1 MVRRDWELLRG
12 YDPPMTPS
20 SRSVGTGDAGNADR
34 YDAVVIGAG
43 IIGAATTLELARRGW
58 RVLCVDKVAA
68 AGAGSTLNSCA
79 IVRFSYSTK
88 PGVILAW
95 EGLHYWLNWRDYIRV
110 EDESGL
116 IEYRQCGQV
125 LLLSDDTDHPQ
136 RVRALWQE
144 LGIPFSDWTLDDLAQ
159 HLPIFDQGCYGP
171 PKLPSDDK
179 FWTEPEGQL
188 SGAIHSP
195 EAGYVNDP
203 QLSVHNLQ
211 RAAEASGAQF
221 RFNSQVIN
229 ILRSPQRVTG
239 VTLDDG
245 TTITAPVVVN
255 VAGPH
260 SYVINKMAG
269 VYDSMKIKTRALRH
283 EVHHVPAPEGF
294 DFETQGFT
302 ATDDDTGVYY
312 RPEVG
317 NHILIG
323 SGDPTCDEQQWV
335 DPDNYD
341 NRISDSQWEAQV
353 LRAGRRIP
361 GLGIPHQK
369 KGVVDLYDV
378 SDDWVPIYDRTD
390 LDGFYV
396 AIGTSGNQYKN
407 GPVAGHVMA
416 ELITAV
422 QGGLDHDNDPLVV
435 QGRYTGMPIEI
446 GFFSRNREAAATS
459 LTVHG

>member
-1 MVRRDWELLRG
+1 MNLGQHSTGTD
-12 YDPPMTPS
+12 S
-20 SRSVGTGDAGNADR
+20 SDS

-43 IIGAATTLELARRGW
+43 VIGAATTLELARRGQ
-58 RVLCVDKVAA
+58 RVLCVDKAAA

-88 PGVILAW
+88 PGVLLAW
-95 EGLHYWLNWRDYIRV
+95 EGLHYWLNWSDHIGV
-110 EDESGL
+110 ADELGL
-116 IEYRQCGQV
+116 IEYRQCGQL

-144 LGIPFSDWTLDDLAQ
+144 LGIPFQDWSLDDLSR
-159 HLPIFDQGCYGP
+159 HLPIFDQGSHGP
-171 PKLPSDDK
+171 PKLPSDDA
-179 FWTEPEGQL
+179 FWQEPEQQL
-188 SGAIHSP
+188 TGAIYSP

-211 RAAEASGAQF
+211 RAAEASGA
-221 RFNSQVIN
+221 RFKFKSQVVD
-229 ILRSPQRVTG
+229 ILHSPQRITG

-245 TTITAPVVVN
+245 TTVTAPVVVN

-260 SYVINKMAG
+260 SYLINQMAG
-269 VYDSMKIKTRALRH
+269 VYDSMRIKTRALRH
-283 EVHHVPAPEGF
+283 EVHHVPSPEGF
-294 DFETQGFT
+294 DYETHGVT

-335 DPDNYD
+335 HPDDYD
-341 NRISDSQWEAQV
+341 DRISDSQWEAQV

-407 GPVAGHVMA
+407 GPVAGHLMA

-422 QGGLDHDNDPLVV
+422 EAGLDHDNDPLVV
-435 QGRYTGMPIEI
+435 EGRYTGMPIET
-446 GFFSRNREAAATS
+446 GFFSRNRTPAATS
-459 LTVHG
+459 MTVHG

>member
-1 MVRRDWELLRG
+1 MNTNSKPVGPAGPLSAE
-12 YDPPMTPS
+12 S
-20 SRSVGTGDAGNADR
+20 SDS

-58 RVLCVDKVAA
+58 RMLCVDKAA
-68 AGAGSTLNSCA
+68 NAGAGSTLNSCA
-79 IVRFSYSTK
+79 IVRFSYSTE
-88 PGVILAW
+88 PGVVLAW
-95 EGLHYWLNWRDYIRV
+95 EGLHYWLNWRDFIGV
-110 EDESGL
+110 EDELGL

-125 LLLSDDTDHPQ
+125 VLLSDDTDHPQ
-136 RVRALWQE
+136 RVRALWRE
-144 LGIPFSDWTLDDLAQ
+144 LGIPFEDWTPEDLTQ

-171 PKLPSDDK
+171 PRLPSDDK
-179 FWTEPEGQL
+179 FWEEPSTHL
-188 SGAIHSP
+188 RGAIYSA

-211 RAAEASGAQF
+211 RAAEAVGARF
-221 RFNSQVIN
+221 MFNSEIVE
-229 ILRSPQRVTG
+229 ILRSSQRVSG
-239 VTLDDG
+239 IMLADG
-245 TTITAPVVVN
+245 TRINAATVVN

-260 SYVINKMAG
+260 SYLINQMAG

-283 EVHHVPAPEGF
+283 EVHHVPAPDGF
-294 DFETQGFT
+294 DYEAQGFT
-302 ATDDDTGVYY
+302 AADDDTGVYY

-323 SGDPTCDEQQWV
+323 SGDPACDEQQWV
-335 DPDNYD
+335 HPDDYD

-422 QGGLDHDNDPLVV
+422 EDGLDHDNDPLVV
-435 QGRYTGMPIEI
+435 TGRYTGMPIEV

-459 LTVHG
+459 MSVHG

>member
-1 MVRRDWELLRG
+1 MVGRDWELLRG

-20 SRSVGTGDAGNADR
+20 SDSVGTGDADR

-58 RVLCVDKVAA
+58 RVLCVDKAAA

-95 EGLHYWLNWRDYIRV
+95 EGLHYWLNWRDYIHI

-179 FWTEPEGQL
+179 FWTEPDGQL

-335 DPDNYD
+335 DPDDYD

-435 QGRYTGMPIEI
+435 EGRYTGMPIEI
-446 GFFSRNREAAATS
+446 GFFSRNREVAATS
-459 LTVHG
+459 RTVHG

>member
-1 MVRRDWELLRG
+1 MNANSKPVGPAGPE
-12 YDPPMTPS
+12 S
-20 SRSVGTGDAGNADR
+20 SDS

-58 RVLCVDKVAA
+58 RVLCVDKAA
-68 AGAGSTLNSCA
+68 SAGAGSTLNSCA

-88 PGVILAW
+88 PGVVLAW
-95 EGLHYWLNWRDYIRV
+95 EGLHYWLNWRDYTGV
-110 EDESGL
+110 EDELGL

-125 LLLSDDTDHPQ
+125 VLLSDDTDHPQ
-136 RVRALWQE
+136 RVRALWHE
-144 LGIPFSDWTLDDLAQ
+144 LGIPFEEWTSEDLARR
-159 HLPIFDQGCYGP
+159 LPIFDQGCYGP
-171 PKLPSDDK
+171 PKLPSDEQ
-179 FWTEPEGQL
+179 FWEEPSAQL
-188 SGAIHSP
+188 RGAIYSP

-211 RAAEASGAQF
+211 RAAEAAGACF
-221 RFNSQVIN
+221 MFNSQIVE
-229 ILRSPQRVTG
+229 ILRSSQRVSG
-239 VTLDDG
+239 VALADG
-245 TTITAPVVVN
+245 ARISASVVVN

-260 SYVINKMAG
+260 SYLINQMAG

-283 EVHHVPAPEGF
+283 EVHHVPAPDGF
-294 DFETQGFT
+294 DYETQGFT
-302 ATDDDTGVYY
+302 AADDDTGVYY

-335 DPDNYD
+335 HPDSYD

-407 GPVAGHVMA
+407 GSVAGHVMA

-422 QGGLDHDNDPLVV
+422 ESGLDHDNDPLVV
-435 QGRYTGMPIEI
+435 TGRYTGMPIEV

-459 LTVHG
+459 MSVHG

>member
-1 MVRRDWELLRG
+1 MNPNSHAVGPVGLIGPDGRD
-12 YDPPMTPS
+12 
-20 SRSVGTGDAGNADR
+20 N

-58 RVLCVDKVAA
+58 RVMCVDKAA
-68 AGAGSTLNSCA
+68 SAGAGSTLNSCA

-88 PGVILAW
+88 PGVALAW
-95 EGLHYWLNWRDYIRV
+95 EGLHYWLDWPGYIGV
-110 EDESGL
+110 EDELGL

-125 LLLSDDTDHPQ
+125 VLLSDDTDHPR

-144 LGIPFSDWTLDDLAQ
+144 LGIPFEDWTPEDLSQ
-159 HLPIFDQGCYGP
+159 NLPIFDQGCYGP
-171 PKLPSDDK
+171 PKLPTDDQ
-179 FWTEPEGQL
+179 FWEEPSAQL
-188 SGAIHSP
+188 RGAIYSP

-211 RAAEASGAQF
+211 RAAEAAGARF
-221 RFNSQVIN
+221 MFNSQIVE
-229 ILRSPQRVTG
+229 ILRSSQRVSG
-239 VTLDDG
+239 VMLADG
-245 TTITAPVVVN
+245 TTINAGVVVN

-260 SYVINKMAG
+260 SYLINQMAE

-283 EVHHVPAPEGF
+283 EVHHVPAPDGF
-294 DFETQGFT
+294 DYEAQGFT
-302 ATDDDTGVYY
+302 AADDDTGVYY

-323 SGDPTCDEQQWV
+323 SGDPACDEQHWV
-335 DPDNYD
+335 HPDDYD
-341 NRISDSQWEAQV
+341 DRISDSQWEAQV

-407 GPVAGHVMA
+407 GPVAGHLMA

-422 QGGLDHDNDPLVV
+422 ESGLDHDNEPLVV
-435 QGRYTGMPIEI
+435 TGRYTNMPIEV
-446 GFFSRNREAAATS
+446 GSFSRNREAAATS
-459 LTVHG
+459 MSVHG

>member
-1 MVRRDWELLRG
+1 MIPGMNPNSNPDGPLG
-12 YDPPMTPS
+12 S
-20 SRSVGTGDAGNADR
+20 GDTDYSDR

-43 IIGAATTLELARRGW
+43 IIGAATTLELARRGL
-58 RVLCVDKVAA
+58 RVLCVDKAAA

-95 EGLHYWLNWRDYIRV
+95 EGLHYWLNWRDHIGV
-110 EDESGL
+110 TDELGL

-125 LLLSDDTDHPQ
+125 VLLTDDTDHPQ

-144 LGIPFSDWTLDDLAQ
+144 LGIPFQDWTLDDLSR
-159 HLPIFDQGCYGP
+159 HLPIFDHRAYGP
-171 PKLPSDDK
+171 PKRPSDDE
-179 FWTEPEGQL
+179 FWEEPVGRL
-188 SGAIHSP
+188 NGAIHSP

-211 RAAEASGAQF
+211 RAAEACGAGF
-221 RFNSQVIN
+221 RFNSQVID
-229 ILRSPQRVTG
+229 ILRSPKRVTG
-239 VTLDDG
+239 IALDDG

-260 SYVINKMAG
+260 SYVINQMAG

-294 DFETQGFT
+294 DYEKQG
-302 ATDDDTGVYY
+302 AAAADDDTGVYY

-323 SGDPTCDEQQWV
+323 SGDPACDTQQWV

-407 GPVAGHVMA
+407 GPVAGHIMA

-422 QGGLDHDNDPLVV
+422 EGGLDHDRDPLVV
-435 QGRYTGMPIEI
+435 EGRYTGMPIEI

-459 LTVHG
+459 MSVHG

>member
-1 MVRRDWELLRG
+1 MR
-12 YDPPMTPS
+12 PS
-20 SRSVGTGDAGNADR
+20 SHSVGTGDADNADS

-58 RVLCVDKVAA
+58 RVLCVDKAAA

-95 EGLHYWLNWRDYIRV
+95 EGLHYWLNWRDYIHI

-144 LGIPFSDWTLDDLAQ
+144 LGIPFQDWTLDDLAQ

-171 PKLPSDDK
+171 PKLPSNDE

-203 QLSVHNLQ
+203 QLSVQNLQ

-229 ILRSPQRVTG
+229 ILRSPRRVTG

-323 SGDPTCDEQQWV
+323 SGDPTCDTQQWV

-361 GLGIPHQK
+361 GLGIPHRK

-435 QGRYTGMPIEI
+435 EGRYTGMPIEV
-446 GFFSRNREAAATS
+446 GFFSRNREIAATS
-459 LTVHG
+459 MTVHG

>member
-1 MVRRDWELLRG
+1 M
-12 YDPPMTPS
+12 
-20 SRSVGTGDAGNADR
+20 
-34 YDAVVIGAG
+34 
-43 IIGAATTLELARRGW
+43 
-58 RVLCVDKVAA
+58 
-68 AGAGSTLNSCA
+68 
-79 IVRFSYSTK
+79 
-88 PGVILAW
+88 
-95 EGLHYWLNWRDYIRV
+95 
-110 EDESGL
+110 
-116 IEYRQCGQV
+116 
-125 LLLSDDTDHPQ
+125 
-136 RVRALWQE
+136 
-144 LGIPFSDWTLDDLAQ
+144 
-159 HLPIFDQGCYGP
+159 
-171 PKLPSDDK
+171 
-179 FWTEPEGQL
+179 
-188 SGAIHSP
+188 
-195 EAGYVNDP
+195 
-203 QLSVHNLQ
+203 
-211 RAAEASGAQF
+211 
-221 RFNSQVIN
+221 
-229 ILRSPQRVTG
+229 
-239 VTLDDG
+239 
-245 TTITAPVVVN
+245 VN

-323 SGDPTCDEQQWV
+323 SGDPTCDTQQWV

-361 GLGIPHQK
+361 GLGIPHRK

-416 ELITAV
+416 ELITV
-422 QGGLDHDNDPLVV
+422 RFEMRLQHLLDEFYLRVALDDDCDALH
-435 QGRYTGMPIEI
+435 GRPP
-446 GFFSRNREAAATS
+446 SRFICQSSPVA
-459 LTVHG
+459 